1 MKLTINQ
8 KNFSR
13 VHRLGKA
20 RNNHQRRRPIVARVF
35 DSKMKAAVMSKG
47 RELKKSSFS
56 ISDQFPAEIMR
67 RQRLLYPAV
76 VEARKSK
83 WNARLSVDKFC
94 IDGKLYR
101 NSRITYWLSGGNDGI
116 SHDAQEEV
124 PVTGLQHASSGDV

>member
-1 MKLTINQ
+1 MKLTVNQ

-20 RNNHQRRRPIVARVF
+20 RNNQQRPRPIVAKVL
-35 DSKMKAAVMSKG
+35 DSRMKAAVMSKG
-47 RELKKSSFS
+47 RELKNSSFS

-67 RQRLLYPAV
+67 RRRLLYPAV

-83 WNARLSVDKFC
+83 RNVRLSVDKLC
-94 IDGKLYR
+94 IDGKPYR
-101 NSRITYWLSGGNDGI
+101 NSRITYWLSGGDDGI